1 MKPNHLIK
9 IDNRIINLHD
19 FIVAKLSDDEQTLDI
34 ELLAYPDMTI
44 ESKHA
49 KKIFDYLTSLCIATF
64 DDSDETPP
72 QSADFIDPSWTKRT
86 IIGIEHKASNSGN
99 PTWYCDV
106 EGESKQLYI
115 RQSNKD
121 LWIEHYPDLEK
132 MNLGDVTENV
142 SITCYTI
149 PDGDFWKPVKVL
161 AGGVFTLPD
170 ISASAQRKAQVFESL
185 KGHQK
190 WVYGDFETT
199 GIADDDEIVQ
209 VGLML
214 PNDDMQDFLV
224 KPNDPQ
230 KLLRVGK
237 KGKSAS
243 DINGIKPESLTN
255 AKTFPEVY
263 ATIREAIQ
271 NKPFATYGDYD
282 LKTLNQVC
290 AMHNLPQI
298 VPSEHINLMPIIAKY
313 IGEPSKY
320 KAGEYKWQSLTDAYE
335 QIMGIKDMEGA
346 HNAMTDTIALRNIVL
361 KIVNSL
367 DDIPF

>member
-1 MKPNHLIK
+1 MKSKHLIK

-44 ESKHA
+44 ESNHA
-49 KKIFDYLTSLCIATF
+49 KKFFDYLTSLCIATF
-64 DDSDETPP
+64 DDSDEIPP

-106 EGESKQLYI
+106 EGESKKLYI

-121 LWIEHYPDLEK
+121 IWIEHYPDLEK
-132 MNLGDVTENV
+132 MNLGDTAEKVD
-142 SITCYTI
+142 ITCYTI
-149 PDGDFWKPVKVL
+149 PDGDFMKPVKVI

-170 ISASAQRKAQVFESL
+170 ISASAQRKAQVVESL
-185 KGHQK
+185 KDYQE
-190 WVYGDFETT
+190 WVFGDFEST
-199 GIADDDEIVQ
+199 GVNDDDEIVQ

-214 PNDDMQDFLV
+214 PNGDLIDFLV

-237 KGKSAS
+237 KGKTAS
-243 DINGIKPESLTN
+243 EINGIIPEDLTN

-263 ATIREAIQ
+263 AQIREAIQ
-271 NKPFATYGDYD
+271 NKPFATYSDYD

-313 IGEPSKY
+313 IGEPNKFKS
-320 KAGEYKWQSLTDAYE
+320 GEYKWQPLTDAYE
-335 QIMGIKDMEGA
+335 TITGNKDFEDA